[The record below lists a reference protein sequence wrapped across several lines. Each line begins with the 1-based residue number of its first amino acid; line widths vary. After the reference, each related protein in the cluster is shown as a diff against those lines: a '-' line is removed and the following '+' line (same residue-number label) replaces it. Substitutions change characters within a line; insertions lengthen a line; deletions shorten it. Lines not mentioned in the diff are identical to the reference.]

1 MLKVGDQD
9 EDENGYI
16 TLDRLCSLIAK
27 IRRKLSYD
35 LIQRHSRHQDL
46 ETMLN
51 VLNRSKNTY
60 RNGVKVSL
68 IKSGLIDL
76 KNEFEQISSDEKKKK
91 KKISKQIK

>member
-16 TLDRLCSLIAK
+16 TLDRLCCLIAK

-35 LIQRHSRHQDL
+35 LVQRHSRHQDL

-76 KNEFEQISSDEKKKK
+76 KNEFEQIS
-91 KKISKQIK
+91 